1 MGAVEG
7 VLTGNVSVRVFHHQH
22 AEERSEGPLR
32 AAERILRGR
41 STKSYFYLLFSPLVN
56 TFCCTNAGDMWY
68 NAGRQTDG
76 DHHRAAKQKVMIPSE
91 MHDLRRYLIAIPV
104 YHHSRALV
112 NSVSGFLHN
121 SAVFGGGPVFL
132 SNSDERTGYFY
143 V

>member
-1 MGAVEG
+1 MED
-7 VLTGNVSVRVFHHQH
+7 VLTGDVSGRVYNHQH
-22 AEERSEGPLR
+22 AEGRSEGPLR
-32 AAERILRGR
+32 AAERALRW
-41 STKSYFYLLFSPLVN
+41 TVYKSYFYLLFSPLVN
-56 TFCCTNAGDMWY
+56 IFCYTNAGDMCY

-121 SAVFGGGPVFL
+121 SAIFGGGPVFL
-132 SNSDERTGYFY
+132 SNSDERMGYFY